1 MLDYNSHEF
10 MRTISLESREKKA
23 YKMNFKPYWSKNY
36 YDFFGDD
43 FCSNC
48 LHNLLSVKTT
58 RLISANNGF
67 HLSMKH

>member
-1 MLDYNSHEF
+1 
-10 MRTISLESREKKA
+10 MRTISLESREKKSLQNEFQA
-23 YKMNFKPYWSKNY
+23 LLEQKLLR
-36 YDFFGDD
+36 FFRDD